1 MRKKELERENKILK
15 GYLELIS
22 ELAYDYDGCNTTE
35 GLKELIDELR
45 HFADLALELDTDF
58 EVYMDDNKHFNIL
71 GEKLK

>member
-22 ELAYDYDGCNTTE
+22 DLAYDYDGCNTTD

-58 EVYMDDNKHFNIL
+58 EIYMNSNKHFNIL
-71 GEKLK
+71 VEELK